1 MLALYESAVGL
12 CLFRLD
18 PNASPSSPD
27 LYKSLSTPA
36 DAASVIKLDSIHRFT
51 SAAEAVKDAS
61 EIGEGKVPKSL
72 KHFLTSEIVEN
83 AKNKGEKL
91 VVVDP
96 KLGGAISKKL
106 GIQVVSDS
114 TVLDLYRGIRTH
126 LATLLGAS
134 ADGTLNP
141 RDLTTMALGLSH
153 SLSRYKL
160 KFSPDKIDIMVVQA
174 IALLDDLDKELNIY
188 AMRVKEWYGWH
199 FPEMAKIIS
208 ENLAYAR
215 CIRAMGMRTNASA
228 TDFSEILPTEIEET
242 LKATSEVSMGTEI
255 SETDLAHILSL
266 CDQVIGITMYRTQL
280 SAYLQN
286 RMAAIA
292 PNLTALIGELVGA
305 RLISHA
311 GSLMNLAKQPAST
324 IQILGAEKALFRALK
339 TKHDTPKYGLIYHTS
354 LVGQAPQKLKGKM
367 ARMVATKAAL
377 SIRLDALADGD
388 STTNPA
394 DGATIGADARV
405 RLEARLR
412 ALENG
417 AGLSSLRSV
426 ATASGSAYKQQQ
438 AFKLNNGG
446 SNGAAAGAGASYNA
460 GADAPG
466 PSSLAVAAGD
476 VSLEKLSKE
485 ERKAM
490 KKAAKKRAA
499 EEMEDNDDEDGDATV
514 NTVASASD
522 EKRKAK
528 KAKKEKHHSNGDV
541 SVSNGVGDVSVATT
555 SNGAADADADEDNS
569 KKLSK
574 EERKALK
581 KAAKKRAAEEVDSAA
596 EDGAADRSA
605 SGEKKKKKK
614 KKSSDE

>member
-18 PNASPSSPD
+18 PTASPSSPE
-27 LYKSLSTPA
+27 LYKSLSTSTG
-36 DAASVIKLDSIHRFT
+36 AASILKLDAIHRFT
-51 SAAEAVKDAS
+51 SAADAVKDAS

-134 ADGTLNP
+134 EDGALNP

-215 CIRAMGMRTNASA
+215 CIRAMGMRTSCSA
-228 TDFSEILPTEIEET
+228 TDFSDILPTEIEET
-242 LKATSEVSMGTEI
+242 LKAASEVSMGTEI
-255 SETDLAHILSL
+255 SDTDLAHILSL
-266 CDQVIGITMYRTQL
+266 ADQVIGISTYRAQL

-388 STTNPA
+388 STTTLA
-394 DGATIGADARV
+394 DGATIGADSRV

-412 ALENG
+412 ALESG
-417 AGLSSLRSV
+417 AGLTSLRALS
-426 ATASGSAYKQQQ
+426 SAGPKQQ
-438 AFKLNNGG
+438 AFKF
-446 SNGAAAGAGASYNA
+446 SNGNGSYNA

-466 PSSLAVAAGD
+466 PSST
-476 VSLEKLSKE
+476 SLI
-485 ERKAM
+485 ADTT
-490 KKAAKKRAA
+490 A
-499 EEMEDNDDEDGDATV
+499 E
-514 NTVASASD
+514 S
-522 EKRKAK
+522 
-528 KAKKEKHHSNGDV
+528 
-541 SVSNGVGDVSVATT
+541 
-555 SNGAADADADEDNS
+555 
-569 KKLSK
+569 KLSK

-581 KAAKKRAAEEVDSAA
+581 KASKKRGAEEMDDDVGDVTTATTAGDLSTVSA
-596 EDGAADRSA
+596 D
-605 SGEKKKKKK
+605 GEKKKKKK
-614 KKSSDE
+614 KSKHGDGDEEAATNGSSNGKSKAAVADEGDEVGDVTEGGSKMSKEEKKAAKKAAKKRAADEMEADVGNASTSSEKKKKKKKSSEE